1 MIPVLIVA
9 GIIFAIS
16 ILLTLLANFKVRKK
30 LCYTFQTHKIEIFTG
45 NYVVKLLIDG
55 EEKDKMSF
63 GSFKWFN
70 ATLTAKVDDNN
81 FIVKITR
88 KNLISSPKIVI
99 TLNNEEIDLNNL

>member
-45 NYVVKLLIDG
+45 NYVVKLLVPVG
-55 EEKDKMSF
+55 M
-63 GSFKWFN
+63 
-70 ATLTAKVDDNN
+70 
-81 FIVKITR
+81 
-88 KNLISSPKIVI
+88 
-99 TLNNEEIDLNNL
+99 